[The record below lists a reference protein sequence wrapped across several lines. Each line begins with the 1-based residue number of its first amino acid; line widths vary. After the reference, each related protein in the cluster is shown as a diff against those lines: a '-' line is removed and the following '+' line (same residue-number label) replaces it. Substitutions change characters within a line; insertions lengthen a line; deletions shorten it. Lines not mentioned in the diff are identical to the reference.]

1 MIVWAII
8 PVKPLRD
15 SKSRLAHILSPD
27 ERGELT
33 ASMLR
38 RTLSVLRDVEE
49 VARTLVVSRDT
60 VALKIAR
67 AQGAQTYG
75 EGEKQGLN
83 LALTRAAHVAA
94 AHQANGIII
103 LPADLPLVSAED
115 IQMMFDGAASVE
127 GGQGRSNGFQYPLRA
142 AAICPDQHNEGTNA
156 LLLRPPTGFT
166 FQYGPDSLALH
177 LAEAARLGIPR
188 RIVHAPGL
196 KFDLDNDEDWRTY
209 QSFLAVS
216 SN

>member
-1 MIVWAII
+1 MIIWAII

-38 RTLSVLRDVEE
+38 RTLSVLHDLDD
-49 VARTLVVSRDT
+49 VARTLVVSRDAA
-60 VALKIAR
+60 ALKIAR
-67 AQGAQTYG
+67 AHGAQTYS
-75 EGEKQGLN
+75 EGEKQDLN
-83 LALTRAAHVAA
+83 LALARAAHIAV

-103 LPADLPLVSAED
+103 LPADLPLVSPED
-115 IQMMFDGAASVE
+115 IKMMLAGAAGAT
-127 GGQGRSNGFQYPLRA
+127 GGQRSNGYHYPSRVV
-142 AAICPDQHNEGTNA
+142 AICPDQHNEGTNA
-156 LLLRPPTGFT
+156 LLLCPPTGFT
-166 FQYGPDSLALH
+166 FQYGEDSFALH